1 MEFPYDQALPGEK
14 PKPFQWFRC
23 YRDMEP
29 PRSIEKLH
37 RSCTEAAP
45 KKRVSLR
52 SLKQYSVDYHWQS
65 RCEAYD
71 RTLAQSAAAAL
82 MEKRQQEIDAFIDAD
97 FSIATRM
104 QGVVDKKLSILEK
117 GDDVDS
123 KELRTLAAAYKES
136 RVWVQEL
143 LGLLEDEGG
152 RVSHKAREN

>member
-1 MEFPYDQALPGEK
+1 MDFPYDQPLEDEK
-14 PKPFQWFRC
+14 PRPFTWFMR

-37 RSCTEAAP
+37 RSCTETAP
-45 KKRVSLR
+45 KKGISLR
-52 SLKQYSVDYHWQS
+52 SLKQYSVDFHWQR

-71 RTLAQSAAAAL
+71 TQIAKEAAGAL
-82 MEKRQQEIDAFIDAD
+82 MEKRQSELDAFIDQD

-104 QGVVDKKLSILEK
+104 QGLVDKKLEALEK
-117 GDDVDS
+117 VEGVDV

-143 LGLLEDEGG
+143 LGLLEDE
-152 RVSHKAREN
+152 RERSNEKA